1 MNSRFALSVLLI
13 VIGAMVVA
21 SQRNGLLE
29 TSKAFEAAWT
39 TKISE
44 AHSLLVL
51 YHSCTAGNQPAAART
66 AAPEPESLSF
76 DFADATHCLSSRAR
90 HIQHIVLSL
99 IDFDR

>member
-1 MNSRFALSVLLI
+1 MNLRFALSVLLI

-29 TSKAFEAAWT
+29 TSKAFEASWT

-51 YHSCTAGNQPAAART
+51 YHSCTEGNQPAART

-90 HIQHIVLSL
+90 HLQHVVLSL

>member
-1 MNSRFALSVLLI
+1 MNSRIALSVLLI
-13 VIGAMVVA
+13 VIGAMVTT

-29 TSKAFEAAWT
+29 TSKAWETSWT

-51 YHSCTAGNQPAAART
+51 YHSCTAGNQLGTVRS
-66 AAPEPESLSF
+66 AAPETETLSF

-90 HIQHIVLSL
+90 HIQHVVLSL
-99 IDFDR
+99 IDSDR